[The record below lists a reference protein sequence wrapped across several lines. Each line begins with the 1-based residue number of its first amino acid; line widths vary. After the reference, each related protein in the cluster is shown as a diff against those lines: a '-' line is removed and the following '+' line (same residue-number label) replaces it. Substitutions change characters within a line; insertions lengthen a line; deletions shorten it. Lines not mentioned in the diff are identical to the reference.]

1 MDKWTRP
8 DPAVVVLAV
17 AVLALS
23 AILLMPGCATLQTV
37 TGERV
42 DEALEQGEQAVAVAR
57 AALALYEEAA
67 RMAGKTEV
75 EIAAVRDVWLHRIA
89 IMEAA
94 LADLRAAR
102 DQWRP
107 AQK

>member
-8 DPAVVVLAV
+8 DPAVVVLV
-17 AVLALS
+17 AMMTALTVICLTS
-23 AILLMPGCATLQTV
+23 GCATLQTA

-89 IMEAA
+89 VMEAA

>member
-1 MDKWTRP
+1 
-8 DPAVVVLAV
+8 
-17 AVLALS
+17 
-23 AILLMPGCATLQTV
+23 
-37 TGERV
+37 
-42 DEALEQGEQAVAVAR
+42 
-57 AALALYEEAA
+57 
-67 RMAGKTEV
+67 
-75 EIAAVRDVWLHRIA
+75 VRDVWLHRIA